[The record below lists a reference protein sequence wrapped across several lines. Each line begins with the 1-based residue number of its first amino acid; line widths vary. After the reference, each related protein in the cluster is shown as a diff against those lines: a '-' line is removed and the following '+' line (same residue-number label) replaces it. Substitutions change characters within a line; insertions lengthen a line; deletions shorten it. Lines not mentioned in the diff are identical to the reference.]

1 MLDANLV
8 VTGGKDRGG
17 RHDVRGDGG
26 SHSDLKATASD
37 PKGTD
42 MTATVRPILALFALA
57 FAVLAAAA
65 GTASAWTLTA
75 SNGKVFYEADPGET
89 DILTIDAT
97 SSSVHI
103 RGNVTL
109 TAPSGGGCFN
119 TSPTDGACILAA
131 SEIRLD
137 LKDGADRVTTV
148 VSPTQGGVPLFVLGG
163 TGQDTIVGGTADDR
177 LFGNQDEDKLT
188 GNGGAD
194 ILEGDKGD
202 DVLNGGPGNDFLEGD
217 EGFTAG
223 EDDLTGGTGFDKV
236 EAGPGADVV
245 HAIDGVANEPI
256 SCGVGFDTAA
266 IDKFFDAL
274 GQLIASDDTS
284 GCEHT

>member
-1 MLDANLV
+1 MSAPSTIRAFV
-8 VTGGKDRGG
+8 
-17 RHDVRGDGG
+17 
-26 SHSDLKATASD
+26 
-37 PKGTD
+37 
-42 MTATVRPILALFALA
+42 LALLLALS
-57 FAVLAAAA
+57 FAAA
-65 GTASAWTLTA
+65 GVGSASAGTLTA
-75 SNGKVFYEADPGET
+75 SGGKVFYEADPGET

-97 SSSVHI
+97 SSAVRV

-119 TSPTDGACILAA
+119 TSPTDGTCVLSAA
-131 SEIRLD
+131 EIRLD
-137 LKDGADRVTTV
+137 LDDGNDEVDTV
-148 VSPTQGGVPLFVLGG
+148 VSPTQGGVPLYVLAG
-163 TGQDTIVGGTADDR
+163 TGADRIVGGKAADKVFGQPGADR
-177 LFGNQDEDKLT
+177 LT
-188 GNGGAD
+188 GGDGGD
-194 ILEGDKGD
+194 RLEGDKDD

-223 EDDLTGGTGFDKV
+223 EDDLTGGTGFDTFQ
-236 EAGPGADVV
+236 AGPGADVV

-256 SCGVGFDTAA
+256 SCGLGFDTAA